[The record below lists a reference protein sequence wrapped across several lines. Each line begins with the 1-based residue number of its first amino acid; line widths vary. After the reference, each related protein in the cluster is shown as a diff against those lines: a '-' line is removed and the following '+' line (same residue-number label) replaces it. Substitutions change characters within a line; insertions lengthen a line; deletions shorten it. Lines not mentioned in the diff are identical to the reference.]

1 MTVSPA
7 STSMPSPMSSTTASN
22 TVSTTVPF
30 ASFNNNT
37 EQFHS
42 AVRAQLAQ
50 DIEMLFAYAELPSP
64 LLDAC
69 RYVMTGQGKLVR
81 PLLVASAFDSVNRS
95 NANDDVNRADEYV
108 DKSTDKEAKQ
118 IQQNSDLESLLE
130 NDSDYDM
137 ARRAALAVELL
148 HTYSLVHDD
157 LPCMDD
163 DELRRGQPTAHIVF
177 AESTALLAGD
187 VLQTLAFEVLTA
199 ELPTFAPY
207 DSAIASQLIAIFAP
221 RARRMVSGQML
232 DLNAEASTD
241 ITQSDLE
248 AIHRD
253 KTGALIEAAMLMGG
267 ICAGATAPQ
276 RIALQD
282 CAQHIGLAFQV
293 QDDILDVTTST
304 DTLGKPAGSDE
315 KLDKSTYVKL
325 MGVEQATH
333 YAQSLFNDGRA
344 AIIRELSSREL
355 SGKKDSADTNALL
368 ALIDWLW
375 SRKK

>member
-1 MTVSPA
+1 MTVS
-7 STSMPSPMSSTTASN
+7 TSSTTPSFMPASLMPA
-22 TVSTTVPF
+22 TLMSF
-30 ASFNNNT
+30 ASFDNNT

-42 AVRAQLAQ
+42 AVHAQLAQ
-50 DIEMLFAYAELPSP
+50 DIDVLFAYAELPSP

-69 RYVMTGQGKLVR
+69 RYVMTGTGKLVR
-81 PLLVASAFDSVNRS
+81 PLLVASAFDSVNQS
-95 NANDDVNRADEYV
+95 NANANANENTYE
-108 DKSTDKEAKQ
+108 STDNENSMANADGLEAL
-118 IQQNSDLESLLE
+118 LES
-130 NDSDYDM
+130 DSDYDM

-177 AESTALLAGD
+177 EESTALLAGD

-199 ELPTFAPY
+199 EMPTFAPF

-232 DLNAEASTD
+232 DLNAEATTGIS
-241 ITQSDLE
+241 QNDLE

-276 RIALQD
+276 RMALQE

-325 MGVEQATH
+325 MGVEQATS

-355 SGKKDSADTNALL
+355 SGEKDSAENNALL
-368 ALIDWLW
+368 ALIEWLW

>member
-1 MTVSPA
+1 MTVSL
-7 STSMPSPMSSTTASN
+7 TSSTT
-22 TVSTTVPF
+22 STGVIPF
-30 ASFNNNT
+30 DFISFQST
-37 EQFHS
+37 EQFHG
-42 AVRAQLAQ
+42 AVREQLAQ
-50 DIEMLFAYAELPSP
+50 DIEVLFAYAKLPSP
-64 LLDAC
+64 LADAC

-81 PLLVASAFDSVNRS
+81 PLMVASAFASINSS
-95 NANDDVNRADEYV
+95 NNERTDDPNDDIDDIDTLDADL
-108 DKSTDKEAKQ
+108 DT
-118 IQQNSDLESLLE
+118 LLE

-137 ARRAALAVELL
+137 SRRAALAVELL

-163 DELRRGQPTAHIVF
+163 DELRRGQPTAHIAF
-177 AESTALLAGD
+177 DEATALLAGD

-199 ELPTFAPY
+199 EMPTFAPF
-207 DSAIASQLIAIFAP
+207 DATIASQLMAIFAP

-232 DLNAEASTD
+232 DLNAEASANIAQD
-241 ITQSDLE
+241 DLE

-267 ICAGATAPQ
+267 VCAGATAPQ
-276 RIALQD
+276 RMALQE

-293 QDDILDVTTST
+293 QDDVLDVTMTT

-325 MGVEQATH
+325 MGVDDATS

-344 AIIRELSSREL
+344 AISYELNSRGL
-355 SGKKDSADTNALL
+355 SDNDDNIGTDNDALL
-368 ALIDWLW
+368 ALIEWLW

>member
-1 MTVSPA
+1 MTVSL
-7 STSMPSPMSSTTASN
+7 TSSTTSTGFIPSN
-22 TVSTTVPF
+22 FVSF
-30 ASFNNNT
+30 QST
-37 EQFHS
+37 EQFHG
-42 AVRAQLAQ
+42 AVRAQLAR
-50 DIEMLFAYAELPSP
+50 DIEVLFDYAKLPSP
-64 LLDAC
+64 LVDAC

-81 PLLVASAFDSVNRS
+81 PLMVASAFASINSS
-95 NANDDVNRADEYV
+95 NNARTDEPNDDIDADL
-108 DKSTDKEAKQ
+108 DA
-118 IQQNSDLESLLE
+118 LLE

-137 ARRAALAVELL
+137 SRRAALAVELL

-163 DELRRGQPTAHIVF
+163 DDLRRGQPTAHIAF
-177 AESTALLAGD
+177 DEATALLAGD

-199 ELPTFAPY
+199 EMPTFAPFN
-207 DSAIASQLIAIFAP
+207 ANIASQLMAIFAP

-232 DLNAEASTD
+232 DLNAEASTNIAQD
-241 ITQSDLE
+241 DLE

-267 ICAGATAPQ
+267 VCAGATAPQ
-276 RIALQD
+276 RMALQE

-293 QDDILDVTTST
+293 QDDVLDVTMTT

-325 MGVEQATH
+325 MGVDDATS
-333 YAQSLFNDGRA
+333 YAQSLLNNGRA
-344 AIIRELSSREL
+344 AISHELHGRELSDNEDVI
-355 SGKKDSADTNALL
+355 GTNNDALL
-368 ALIDWLW
+368 ALIEWLW

>member
-1 MTVSPA
+1 MTVSPTFSA
-7 STSMPSPMSSTTASN
+7 TS
-22 TVSTTVPF
+22 VGF
-30 ASFNNNT
+30 ISFRNT
-37 EQFHS
+37 EQFHR
-42 AVRAQLAQ
+42 AVRTQLAQ
-50 DIEMLFAYAELPSP
+50 DIEVLFAYAKLPSP
-64 LLDAC
+64 LADAC

-81 PLLVASAFDSVNRS
+81 PLMVASAFASMNSGDSERTEAHRDDIDIEMNTL
-95 NANDDVNRADEYV
+95 NA
-108 DKSTDKEAKQ
+108 
-118 IQQNSDLESLLE
+118 DLDSLLE

-137 ARRAALAVELL
+137 SRRAALAVELL

-163 DELRRGQPTAHIVF
+163 DELRRGQPTAHIAF
-177 AESTALLAGD
+177 DEATALLAGD

-199 ELPTFAPY
+199 EMPTFAPF
-207 DSAIASQLIAIFAP
+207 DAHIANQLLAIFAP

-232 DLNAEASTD
+232 DLNAEASAC
-241 ITQSDLE
+241 IAQADLE

-267 ICAGATAPQ
+267 VCAGATAPQ
-276 RIALQD
+276 RMALQE

-293 QDDILDVTTST
+293 QDDVLDVTMTT

-325 MGVEQATH
+325 MGVDDATS
-333 YAQSLFNDGRA
+333 YAQSLFDDGRA
-344 AIIRELSSREL
+344 AISREL
-355 SGKKDSADTNALL
+355 SNNQDNTVKNNDALL
-368 ALIDWLW
+368 ALIEWLW

>member
-1 MTVSPA
+1 MTVSSSSTSTPSFTPA
-7 STSMPSPMSSTTASN
+7 SLGPSRIMS
-22 TVSTTVPF
+22 F
-30 ASFNNNT
+30 AGFNNNT

-42 AVRAQLAQ
+42 AVRAQLAR

-81 PLLVASAFDSVNRS
+81 PLLVASAFASVNQS
-95 NANDDVNRADEYV
+95 NANDDVVN
-108 DKSTDKEAKQ
+108 STNEND
-118 IQQNSDLESLLE
+118 NLESLLE

-137 ARRAALAVELL
+137 CRRAALAVELL

-177 AESTALLAGD
+177 TEATALLAGD

-207 DSAIASQLIAIFAP
+207 DSAIASQLFAVFTP
-221 RARRMVSGQML
+221 RARRMVAGQML
-232 DLNAEASTD
+232 DLNAEASTN
-241 ITQSDLE
+241 ITQSELE

-325 MGVEQATH
+325 MGVEQATR

-344 AIIRELSSREL
+344 AIIRELSGRDLNNREL
-355 SGKKDSADTNALL
+355 NISKDNDALL
-368 ALIDWLW
+368 ALIEWLW